1 MGVALSFHGGRE
13 TVKLSDFLAEL
24 LQAHGQVLLRLAALL
39 GENELLELLEQA
51 EELHP
56 SDEISTERERK
67 WESEIRARLVS
78 SPGDSAHEGLA
89 IIQSTIHDMNLP
101 SVLEFYVWAY
111 PHYRAFVE
119 SGIDLSYRIP
129 RITATG
135 APSESGV
142 SLVEEAVF
150 QAKEWFM
157 KLPIHPAQAPAAER
171 AAEIPWLRFRT
182 EVLKRVGK
190 RPLGPVY

>member
-1 MGVALSFHGGRE
+1 MRLCE
-13 TVKLSDFLAEL
+13 FLAEL

-39 GENELLELLEQA
+39 GEEELLELVEQA
-51 EELHP
+51 EELH
-56 SDEISTERERK
+56 SDRPTGDLATAVR
-67 WESEIRARLVS
+67 ESEAQWERQTRARLVS
-78 SPGDSAHEGLA
+78 SPGDTASDGMFL
-89 IIQSTIHDMNLP
+89 IQSAVHEMNLP

-111 PHYRAFVE
+111 PHYRAFIE

-142 SLVEEAVF
+142 TLVEEAVA
-150 QAKEWFM
+150 QAKDWFRR
-157 KLPIHPAQAPAAER
+157 LPIHPSQAAAADR
-171 AAEIPWLRFRT
+171 AAEIPWLRFRA

>member
-1 MGVALSFHGGRE
+1 M
-13 TVKLSDFLAEL
+13 KLAEFLMEL

-39 GENELLELLEQA
+39 GEEEFLELLEQA

-56 SDEISTERERK
+56 REDNAEAEK
-67 WESEIRARLVS
+67 VWEVKTLSRLTA
-78 SPGDSAHEGLA
+78 SPGDTAHQSFA
-89 IIQSTIHDMNLP
+89 MIQGAVHEMNLP
-101 SVLEFYVWAY
+101 SVLEFYIWAY

-119 SGIDLSYRIP
+119 SGIDLSFRIP
-129 RITATG
+129 RLTATG

-142 SLVEEAVF
+142 SLVEEAVA
-150 QAKEWFM
+150 QAKEWFR
-157 KLPIHPAQAPAAER
+157 KLPIHPSQAAAAER

>member
-1 MGVALSFHGGRE
+1 M
-13 TVKLSDFLAEL
+13 KLAEFL
-24 LQAHGQVLLRLAALL
+24 MEVLQSHGQVLLRLAALL
-39 GENELLELLEQA
+39 GEDELLELLEQA

-56 SDEISTERERK
+56 SDVSNVETEKR
-67 WESEIRARLVS
+67 WESETRARLVP
-78 SPGDSAHEGLA
+78 SPGDTAQSGFAM
-89 IIQSTIHDMNLP
+89 IQSTVHEMNLP

-111 PHYRAFVE
+111 PHYRAFME

-129 RITATG
+129 RITSTG

-142 SLVEEAVF
+142 SLVDEAVA
-150 QAKEWFM
+150 QAKDWFR
-157 KLPIHPAQAPAAER
+157 KLPIHPSQAPAAER

>member
-1 MGVALSFHGGRE
+1 MRLAE
-13 TVKLSDFLAEL
+13 FLAEL

-39 GENELLELLEQA
+39 GEEELLELLEQA

-56 SDEISTERERK
+56 SEGPDGEAEER
-67 WESEIRARLVS
+67 WESETRARLVP
-78 SPGDSAHEGLA
+78 SPGDTAQDGFALLQSSVHE
-89 IIQSTIHDMNLP
+89 MNLP

-111 PHYRAFVE
+111 PHYRAFME

-142 SLVEEAVF
+142 SLVDEAVG
-150 QAKEWFM
+150 QAKGWFRN
-157 KLPIHPAQAPAAER
+157 LPIHPSQAAAAER